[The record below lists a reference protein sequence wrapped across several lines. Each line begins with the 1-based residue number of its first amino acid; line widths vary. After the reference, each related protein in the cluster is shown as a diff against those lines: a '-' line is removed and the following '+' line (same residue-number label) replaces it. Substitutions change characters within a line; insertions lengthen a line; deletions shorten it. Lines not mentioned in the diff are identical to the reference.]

1 MACVNCNWLPKYEI
15 ECTPTKRGGISK
27 FIFMKKRYI
36 AGEVPLDLCSLPVVD
51 LQDLEEWD
59 SVIEN
64 CYVRITPE
72 LLADKPATTF
82 EALDNPFNCQV
93 DLSGSGQ
100 KVINFKIYSYDE
112 NESDIDFWNC
122 LLNEPHKYRFAY
134 VTCENE
140 VYGFFNFSLEVSQII
155 EETKNGTSYKEG
167 SLKYAGLRMDKK
179 LNIPDAVLVALENF
193 RQTECNIIT

>member
-15 ECTPTKRGGISK
+15 ECTPVKRGGISK

-36 AGEVPLDLCSLPVVD
+36 AGEVPLDLCSLPVSD

-72 LLADKPATTF
+72 LLADKPTTTF
-82 EALDNPFNCQV
+82 ETLDNPFSCQV

-155 EETKNGTSYKEG
+155 EETRNGVSYKEG
-167 SLKYAGLRMDKK
+167 VLKYAGLRMDKK
-179 LNIPDAVLVALENF
+179 LNIPDAVLVAMENF